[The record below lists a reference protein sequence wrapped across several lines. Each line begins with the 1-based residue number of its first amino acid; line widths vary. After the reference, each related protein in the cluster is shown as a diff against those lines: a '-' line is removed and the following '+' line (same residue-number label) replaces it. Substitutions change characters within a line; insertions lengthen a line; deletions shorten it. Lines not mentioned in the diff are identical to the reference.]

1 MKLKTSA
8 LLLIL
13 TISNM
18 TIANTTNIRPF
29 PTPETVS
36 TTLQPLVSGQPTP
49 FWNDHPQTSTEWHSW
64 VNNIAQQTLTGLP
77 ALREKMQVTVE
88 PIKLGTINGFMVTP
102 KTIADN
108 NLQRILLHFHGGG
121 YVLNP
126 GEAGTDE
133 AIMMAGFANINVISI
148 DYRMAPDFPFP
159 AAMDDALTAYNELL
173 KQYPA
178 ENIGVFGTSTG
189 GGMTLALML
198 SVKAQGLPLPAAIV
212 TGTPWTDLSKT
223 GDSYFTH
230 DGIDNV
236 LVSYDGWLGDAAKL
250 YAGSHDLKEPLLS
263 PIYGDVSG
271 FPPTLLVTGTR
282 DLFLS
287 NTIRMHLKLR
297 DAGVNADLVVLEGV
311 SHAQYLMVPD
321 APETKRY
328 FHESQQFFNQYLGN

>member
-13 TISNM
+13 AISNI
-18 TIANTTNIRPF
+18 TAANTIKIMQF
-29 PTPETVS
+29 PTPQTVS
-36 TTLQPLVSGQPTP
+36 KALQPLVSGPPIP
-49 FWNDHPQTSTEWHSW
+49 FWNDHPQTNAEWHHW
-64 VNNIAQQTLTGLP
+64 VNNIAQQTLAGLP
-77 ALREKMQVTVE
+77 TLREKMQVTVE

-102 KTIADN
+102 TTIN
-108 NLQRILLHFHGGG
+108 NSNLQRILLHFHGGG

-133 AIMMAGFANINVISI
+133 AIMMASFGNIRVISV
-148 DYRMAPDFPFP
+148 DYRMVPDFPFP
-159 AAMDDALTAYNELL
+159 AAMDDALAAYTELL
-173 KQYPA
+173 KHYPA
-178 ENIGVFGTSTG
+178 KNIGVFGTSTG

-198 SVKAQGLPLPAAIV
+198 SAKEHGLPLPAAIV

-230 DGIDNV
+230 EGVDNV
-236 LVSYDGWLGDAAKL
+236 LVSYEGWLGDAAKL
-250 YAGSHDLKEPLLS
+250 YAGGHNLKEPLLS
-263 PIYGDVSG
+263 PIYGDVSD

-297 DAGVNADLVVLEGV
+297 DAGVKADLVVLEGV